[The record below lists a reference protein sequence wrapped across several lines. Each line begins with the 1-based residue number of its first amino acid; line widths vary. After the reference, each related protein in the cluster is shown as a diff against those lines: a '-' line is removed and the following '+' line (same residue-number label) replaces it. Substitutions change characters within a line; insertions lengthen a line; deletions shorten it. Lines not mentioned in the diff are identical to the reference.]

1 MSQSRRTL
9 NTLIRLGRA
18 LREDAQ
24 SPEATQSPLRA
35 AGQAAAARVTP
46 TLQDAAGRLRAGAQG
61 LRDQVQARAD
71 DRLERLI
78 TERHPGGPSD
88 PEARAVLARRR
99 EAREARAAQAQ
110 ARAGLL
116 AQAQTPEQRQVLG
129 LVAAVTPWAGGEPGE
144 VRYTTLL
151 DRLAPGGD
159 PAREMAI
166 HRALWT
172 LAERQVLAVS
182 PHGVVTAPQPRP
194 PLALPPS

>member
-116 AQAQTPEQRQVLG
+116 AQAQTPSSGRC
-129 LVAAVTPWAGGEPGE
+129 WAWWPPSPPG
-144 VRYTTLL
+144 
-151 DRLAPGGD
+151 PGAS
-159 PAREMAI
+159 PARCATPPCWTGWPPAATP
-166 HRALWT
+166 RARW
-172 LAERQVLAVS
+172 RF
-182 PHGVVTAPQPRP
+182 TAPCGPW
-194 PLALPPS
+194 PSGRCWRCRRTGW